1 MILCKSLWREKG
13 MKRRII
19 AWVLLIGFVLLIVNI
34 LMFKKYLEV
43 SFMAYIAICAYFMFF
58 MNKKDV

>member
-1 MILCKSLWREKG
+1 